1 MGERDA
7 TIRERDEARDSVAM
21 LNACVTG
28 LTARAEKAEA
38 LLRDALVFVECYR
51 DVMAQREAEY
61 PALLAKIRE
70 ALS

>member
-7 TIRERDEARDSVAM
+7 TIRERDGRATAWPCSTP
-21 LNACVTG
+21 ACHRPDCEPRRQRPCSGT
-28 LTARAEKAEA
+28 
-38 LLRDALVFVECYR
+38 LVFVECYR